1 MYPVRV
7 MISEN
12 CKDYA
17 GLLSQRLSI
26 YPDIEIVGVAGDGDR
41 TIQMLPLL
49 HPDVLLL
56 DIVMPQIDGLEVL
69 RRIQG
74 VHHGTAVYVM
84 SALASDDIIRKALA
98 LGARYY
104 FVKPF
109 NTNSMVTRIR
119 EVYTYH

>member
-1 MYPVRV
+1 MRPVRV

-12 CKDYA
+12 CNDYA
-17 GLLSQRLSI
+17 GLLSQRLSM
-26 YPDIEIVGVAGDGDR
+26 YPDIEIVGVVGDGNK

-49 HPDVLLL
+49 QPDVLLL

-69 RRIQG
+69 RRLQG
-74 VHHGTAVYVM
+74 SHHGTAVYVI
-84 SALASDDIIRKALA
+84 SALGSDDIIREALA

-109 NTNSMVTRIR
+109 NTNSMVKKIR
-119 EVYTYH
+119 EVRAYN

>member
-1 MYPVRV
+1 MSPVRV

-17 GLLSQRLSI
+17 GLLSQCLSM
-26 YPDIEIVGVAGDGDR
+26 YPDIEIIGIAEDGHR
-41 TIQMLPLL
+41 TMQMLPLL
-49 HPDVLLL
+49 QPDVLLL

-69 RRIQG
+69 RRMRG

-84 SALASDDIIRKALA
+84 SALGSGDIIRAALE

-109 NTNSMVTRIR
+109 NTNSMVKRIR
-119 EVYTYH
+119 EVRAYH